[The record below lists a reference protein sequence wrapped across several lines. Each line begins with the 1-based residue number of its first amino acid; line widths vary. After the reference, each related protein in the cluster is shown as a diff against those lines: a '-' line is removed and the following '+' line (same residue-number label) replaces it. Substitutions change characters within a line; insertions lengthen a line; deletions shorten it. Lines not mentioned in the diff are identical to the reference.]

1 MSNNEIIIIESSD
14 EEETKAPTP
23 SLAPRPAPST
33 PPKTTLATTPS
44 ASSAPSVIA
53 TSLPSMQ
60 SKNKN
65 KGLKRLLTGEESPS
79 SSPKKPKKSVPIRYL
94 EPPVCLTSVE
104 RVPSSLNVG
113 CVTLKSLIG
122 DHDLELMVQ
131 INFMIDVPFV
141 MNHVHESIREG
152 LKTIVYHGLRLSMNE
167 VMSLNAT
174 IATAYPRVTMHSV
187 PVAGMGTHHTKAMI
201 LFYRDGT
208 MQLVIHTAN
217 MIERDWRNKTQ
228 GVFKT
233 GRLSKKSGTAGLST
247 CAFERDLLEYL
258 DRYFE
263 HEHFTSRVRLYDFS
277 MIKAVLIASAPGK
290 YKGPDRN
297 KWGHLKLRA
306 VLRQQ
311 VEVPKELIPG
321 SKIVC
326 QMSSIGS
333 LGKNSQDW
341 LRGEF
346 EASLNSY
353 RNSKTFGPAD
363 LCIVYPTAEDVRTSF
378 EGWSMGGSIPFRS
391 TAYDKQ
397 AHYLNPIL
405 HSWRG
410 LKSGRERAMPHIKTF
425 TRVTG
430 RADGDHLA
438 WFLLTSANLSK
449 PAWGEVKDGGVFDVK
464 SYELGVLIFP
474 GLFEDCGESGEI
486 LHVSMMNSTVLDPYP
501 EPSAL
506 TLDEFH
512 VGTTCSNSD
521 NEENDGTPC
530 DPEGLR
536 YTIGVVPIRLPYDL
550 PLTKYDF
557 AGGDHVWLVD
567 KQFPG
572 KDDFGTTLAP

>member
-1 MSNNEIIIIESSD
+1 MH
-14 EEETKAPTP
+14 
-23 SLAPRPAPST
+23 
-33 PPKTTLATTPS
+33 
-44 ASSAPSVIA
+44 
-53 TSLPSMQ
+53 
-60 SKNKN
+60 SKNN
-65 KGLKRLLTGEESPS
+65 NNSLKRPLTGEGPPS
-79 SSPKKPKKSVPIRYL
+79 SSPKKPKENVPIRYL

-104 RVPSSLNVG
+104 RVPSSLNIG

-122 DHDLELMVQ
+122 DPDLELMVQ

-141 MNHVHESIREG
+141 MSHIHESIRDG

-167 VMSLNAT
+167 VM
-174 IATAYPRVTMHSV
+174 
-187 PVAGMGTHHTKAMI
+187 
-201 LFYRDGT
+201 
-208 MQLVIHTAN
+208 
-217 MIERDWRNKTQ
+217 TQ
-228 GVFKT
+228 GAFTT
-233 GRLSKKSGTAGLST
+233 GRLSKKSGTTSLST

-263 HEHFTSRVRLYDFS
+263 HEHFTSRVRQYDFS

-311 VEVPKELIPG
+311 VEIPKELIPG
-321 SKIVC
+321 SKIIC

-333 LGKNSQDW
+333 LGKDSQDW
-341 LRGEF
+341 LKGEF

-353 RNSKTFGPAD
+353 RNSKTFGVAE
-363 LCIVYPTAEDVRTSF
+363 LCIVYPTAENVRTSF
-378 EGWSMGGSIPFRS
+378 EGWSMGGSIPFKS
-391 TAYDKQ
+391 MAYEKQ

-410 LKSGRERAMPHIKTF
+410 SKSGRERAMPHIKTF
-425 TRVTG
+425 TRVTS
-430 RADGDHLA
+430 RTDGDHIA

-449 PAWGEVKDGGVFDVK
+449 PAWGEVKDGGVYDVK
-464 SYELGVLIFP
+464 SYELGILIFP

-501 EPSAL
+501 EPSTL
-506 TLDEFH
+506 TLDEFNT
-512 VGTTCSNSD
+512 GTTGSSNNDDES
-521 NEENDGTPC
+521 DGTLS

-536 YTIGVVPIRLPYDL
+536 HTIGVVPIRLPYDL
-550 PLTKYDF
+550 PLRKYDF

-572 KDDFGTTLAP
+572 QDNFGITLAP